1 MSLSSGVRLAMLTV
15 VRGEVGHALCRQGCG
30 WPCSLSSGVRLA
42 MFSVVR
48 GEVGHAHCR
57 QG

>member
-1 MSLSSGVRLAMLTV
+1 MLTV
-15 VRGEVGHALCRQGCG
+15 VRGEVGHALCRQRCG

-48 GEVGHAHCR
+48 GEVGHALSR

>member
-1 MSLSSGVRLAMLTV
+1 MLTV
-15 VRGEVGHALCRQGCG
+15 VRGEFGHTLCRQGCG

-42 MFSVVR
+42 MLSVVR
-48 GEVGHAHCR
+48 GEVGYALCR